1 MIPQFKEL
9 GLLLVRSLRFHGVLY
24 LLGRLSIFILAMA
37 CSEYGTSAADSRS
50 MNGLLALYDFS
61 ESEGSRVNDL
71 SNSGRPLHLVIS
83 DPGSVEW
90 LDGALRILQPA
101 VIRSEEVATGLN
113 AALRFTGELTIE
125 AWIRPAK
132 VDQSGPARVVTLS
145 KTGSERNFT
154 LGQDG
159 ARWDFRLRTTRT
171 TGNGTPSVSSHNNA
185 VRANLTH
192 VVYSRD
198 RNGQARIF
206 VDGVQSTQQRVDGDF
221 SNWDNTYHL
230 GLANELSGD
239 RSWLGDLHLVAIY
252 NRALASVEIENHF
265 KIGADSSENLP
276 AALKES
282 KQLTEADISRQI
294 FREHVAPIFAA
305 HCIECHDPVTREG
318 KLDLTQRITAM
329 ADRRKGNAITP
340 HSLDDSKVWKMT
352 ISDEMPEDRPPLTA
366 EQKDHLKRWIESG
379 AKWDVEVIDPTIYQ
393 LDQGPPVVYPQ
404 RLTVNEYIQTIRA
417 LVGVDIGEEALTWA
431 PKDLRADG
439 FSNTAYNLTVDLK
452 HVEAY
457 AKLAEK
463 VVERMDWNAFLETHV
478 SCHQVTEKCL
488 DRAVR
493 DIGEWIFR
501 GTMEDFEQ
509 DAFAHVARTVV
520 HAGGDFREAM
530 QFVVEGMLQAPRFLY
545 RIEKQVGDGSRW
557 PVGYDELASRMSYII
572 WGASPDRLLLDA
584 AKSGKLFTRDGILAE
599 VNRMLKDPR
608 AKIRS
613 EEFLSE
619 WLHLGRL
626 KNIQPNGEKF
636 PDWKSEL
643 AEDMNRETL
652 EFFEEVVWN
661 QKRRVSDLFNAKV
674 GILSARLAKHY
685 GLEPALA
692 EGEAGWSSYD
702 LSNVPGRGGILTHG
716 SVLTVGGDEA
726 SMVARGLFVLHDVLR
741 GVVKD
746 PPPCVDTTPVPA
758 KPGLTQRGIALERI
772 NNPNC
777 GGCHSRFEPLAFG
790 LEKFDGLGS
799 YHEKDEFGN
808 ELRDDGEII
817 IPGTPEPL
825 RYQSSEELMDLLA
838 NHPRVQETITWK
850 LAQFALGRS
859 LVAGDVPI
867 IQAAHEEAMQAGG
880 TYPDL
885 IRAIILSE
893 LVLKT
898 PTEPAP

>member
-1 MIPQFKEL
+1 MIPQKTKSVYQIFGFLTYLDFISRFK
-9 GLLLVRSLRFHGVLY
+9 
-24 LLGRLSIFILAMA
+24 SIFVAIA
-37 CSEYGTSAADSRS
+37 CLGFGLQAEDSRTT
-50 MNGLLALYDFS
+50 NGLLALYDFS
-61 ESEGSRVNDL
+61 EKEGSSISDR
-71 SNSGRPLHLVIS
+71 SGIGRPLHLVIS
-83 DPGSVEW
+83 QPGSVEW
-90 LDGALRILQPA
+90 LDGALRIHGPT
-101 VIRSEEVATGLN
+101 VIRSEEMATGLN
-113 AALRFTGELTIE
+113 AALQFIGEMTVE
-125 AWIRPAK
+125 AWVRPLN

-145 KTGSERNFT
+145 KTGSERDFT

-159 ARWDFRLRTTRT
+159 DRWDFRLRTTRT
-171 TGNGTPSVSSHNNA
+171 SGNGIPSVNSAENA
-185 VRANLTH
+185 VSVELTH
-192 VVYSRD
+192 VVYTRD
-198 RNGQARIF
+198 RNGWARIY
-206 VDGVQSTQQRVDGDF
+206 VDGEQNVQKSVQGDF

-239 RSWLGDLHLVAIY
+239 RPWLGDLHLVAIY
-252 NRALASVEIENHF
+252 NRALTADEIQTHF
-265 KIGADSSENLP
+265 QIGADSPKNLP
-276 AALKES
+276 DGLNDS
-282 KQLTEADISRQI
+282 KPLTEADLSRQL
-294 FREHVAPIFAA
+294 FRDHVAPIFAA

-329 ADRRKGNAITP
+329 AERRKGNAITP
-340 HSLDDSKVWKMT
+340 HSLEESKLWEMT
-352 ISDEMPEDRPPLTA
+352 VSDEMPEDRPPLTA

-379 AKWDVEVIDPTIYQ
+379 AEWDVEVIDPTIYQ
-393 LDQGPPVVYPQ
+393 LDPGPPVVYPQ

-417 LVGVDIGEEALTWA
+417 MVGVDIEEEALAWA

-457 AKLAEK
+457 AKLAEA
-463 VVERMDWNAFLETHV
+463 VVERMDWSAFLDTHV
-478 SCHQVTEKCL
+478 NCRQVTEKCL

-501 GTMEDFEQ
+501 GAMEDFEQ

-557 PVGYDELASRMSYII
+557 PVGYYELASRMSYII
-572 WGASPDRLLLDA
+572 WGASPDKQLLKA
-584 AKSGKLFTRDGILAE
+584 ARSGKLFTRDGMLAE
-599 VNRMLKDPR
+599 VNRMLEDQR
-608 AKIRS
+608 AQDRS

-626 KNIQPNGEKF
+626 KNLQPNAEKF
-636 PDWKSEL
+636 PEWKSEF

-661 QKRRVSDLFNAKV
+661 QNRPVADLFNAQV
-674 GILSARLAKHY
+674 GMLSARLAKHY
-685 GLEPALA
+685 GMQPA
-692 EGEAGWSSYD
+692 GDGWSSYD
-702 LSNVPGRGGILTHG
+702 LSDVPGRGGILTQG

-777 GGCHSRFEPLAFG
+777 GGCHSKFEPLAFG

-808 ELRDDGEII
+808 PLRDDGEII
-817 IPGTPEPL
+817 IPGSPEPI

-838 NHPRVQETITWK
+838 KHPRVQETITWK

-859 LVAGDVPI
+859 LVASDVPI
-867 IQAAHEEAMQAGG
+867 IQSAHAEAMQAGG

-885 IRAIILSE
+885 IRAIIMSD